1 MESNDLIALYQAR
14 DEAAVRL
21 TAERCGAA
29 CQRLAERILGSREDA
44 EECVSDALLQVWNA
58 IPPAEPEH
66 FEAFLLTAVRRNALS
81 RYRQQHA
88 AKRGGGAAASA
99 LDELDEMLA
108 GTENVE
114 KIVEMRALTE
124 AVNRFLAAQP
134 KQNRVIFVRHFWL
147 LDSAGEI
154 ADALHM
160 NRNSVK
166 TVLRRTTE
174 KLRGFLREE
183 GFL

>member
-1 MESNDLIALYQAR
+1 MTADDLIAKYQAR
-14 DEAAVRL
+14 DESAIRK
-21 TAERCGAA
+21 TAERYGTV

-44 EECVSDALLQVWNA
+44 EECVNDALLQVWNA
-58 IPPAEPEH
+58 IPPAEPKH
-66 FEAFLLTAVRRNALS
+66 FEAFLLTAVRRTALS
-81 RYRQQHA
+81 RYRQKHA
-88 AKRGGGAAASA
+88 AKRGGGEMTAA
-99 LDELDEMLA
+99 LDELDEVLA
-108 GTENVE
+108 GSENVE
-114 KIVEMRALTE
+114 KSVELRTLTA
-124 AVNRFLAAQP
+124 AVDRFLSDLP
-134 KQNRVIFVRHFWL
+134 KQNRIIFVRHFWL